1 MEVGLEIAA
10 AVVAIFVAFRF
21 LRARS
26 TREAAKQSGSEKKA
40 KAARDSARAVRNSLD
55 GRR

>member
-10 AVVAIFVAFRF
+10 AVVAIFVAFRV
-21 LRARS
+21 LSGRSKRA
-26 TREAAKQSGSEKKA
+26 AVKQAGTERKA
-40 KAARDSARAVRNSLD
+40 KAARDSAKAVRHSIA